1 MVIKRKSDNEKLDDI
16 LKEMVDNRG
25 EFSSEMVYD
34 YILNRDIKFK
44 KDISTKKIGY
54 YISTSGKFE
63 KFRNKNKNYYKV
75 KEGVIL

>member
-16 LKEMVDNRG
+16 LKEMVDNCG